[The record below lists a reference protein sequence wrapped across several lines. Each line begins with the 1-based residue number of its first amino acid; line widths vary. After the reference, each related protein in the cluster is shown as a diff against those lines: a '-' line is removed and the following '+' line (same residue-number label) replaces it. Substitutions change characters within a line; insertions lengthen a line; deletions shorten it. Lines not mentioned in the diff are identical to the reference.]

1 MRVVWI
7 SLMIRSARAWLI
19 PLLVGIA
26 CRRFP
31 GNGWLL
37 SKHPTREPDCSE
49 RDRSPLRPSSSAGIA
64 GSRVDQFSVDLGGF
78 CRRCRL
84 LSRHALRPWN
94 PSADVRER
102 FRAADRTALL
112 IVNLLTVEAETRNA
126 KVHELMINPQT
137 NLNTWVR
144 SEVAVHSSTTNVIKS
159 VLVSDTRPKLWSSRL
174 TGRICTYTNATQRD
188 SALRQRNCVN
198 ESNRSKFCLGKNM
211 KYGTV

>member
-7 SLMIRSARAWLI
+7 SLKIRSARAWPI
-19 PLLVGIA
+19 TLLVGIA

-31 GNGWLL
+31 GSGWLL

-94 PSADVRER
+94 PSTDVRER

-126 KVHELMINPQT
+126 KVHGVDDKPADESEHLGSR
-137 NLNTWVR
+137 R
-144 SEVAVHSSTTNVIKS
+144 SRSSLEHDKRHQI
-159 VLVSDTRPKLWSSRL
+159 
-174 TGRICTYTNATQRD
+174 
-188 SALRQRNCVN
+188 
-198 ESNRSKFCLGKNM
+198 CLGI
-211 KYGTV
+211 